1 MGISV
6 RSAGGGWRKCVYI
19 DICGTVVLRMWQ
31 LSLLTS
37 CLPRPSPCPLPRPH
51 FSVRFLLRSPPG
63 MAPKAAPAA
72 DAGAAAA
79 LANARA
85 ALAGMGS
92 PMKARIDELERRKRE
107 LQRERAAVMAEQKKE
122 DKKRA
127 RVLERF
133 RSVDIDV
140 MLEALAERCQA
151 PKGKGEGKGKGKGA
165 VKGKGG
171 DVEAALPAGVVG
183 GDGDGVDVLDND
195 VLDNDVAADGDFAA
209 ADVADD
215 A

>member
-1 MGISV
+1 
-6 RSAGGGWRKCVYI
+6 
-19 DICGTVVLRMWQ
+19 
-31 LSLLTS
+31 
-37 CLPRPSPCPLPRPH
+37 
-51 FSVRFLLRSPPG
+51 
-63 MAPKAAPAA
+63 
-72 DAGAAAA
+72 
-79 LANARA
+79 
-85 ALAGMGS
+85 
-92 PMKARIDELERRKRE
+92 MKARIDELERRKRE

-151 PKGKGEGKGKGKGA
+151 PKGKGKGEGKGA

-171 DVEAALPAGVVG
+171 DVEAALLAGVVG
-183 GDGDGVDVLDND
+183 GDGDGDGVDVLDND
-195 VLDNDVAADGDFAA
+195 VLDNAVAADGDFAA

>member
-1 MGISV
+1 
-6 RSAGGGWRKCVYI
+6 
-19 DICGTVVLRMWQ
+19 
-31 LSLLTS
+31 
-37 CLPRPSPCPLPRPH
+37 
-51 FSVRFLLRSPPG
+51 

-122 DKKRA
+122 SKKRA

-140 MLEALAERCQA
+140 MPEALAERCQA
-151 PKGKGEGKGKGKGA
+151 PKGKGKGEGKDKGA
-165 VKGKGG
+165 VTGKGG
-171 DVEAALPAGVVG
+171 DVAAALPAGVVG
-183 GDGDGVDVLDND
+183 GDVDGDGVD